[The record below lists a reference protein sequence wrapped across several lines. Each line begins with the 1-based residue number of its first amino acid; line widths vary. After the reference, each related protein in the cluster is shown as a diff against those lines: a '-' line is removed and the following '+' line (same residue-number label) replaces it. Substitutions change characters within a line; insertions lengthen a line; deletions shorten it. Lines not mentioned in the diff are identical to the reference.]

1 MSRTATKPKQR
12 RHPHRR
18 HRRHQR
24 ILRSSMQLMVAEM
37 TAHGPSFITEKIPLN
52 VGLSDEYCEF
62 FILLDNIYI
71 FYYFYIKLINNS
83 NII

>member
-1 MSRTATKPKQR
+1 
-12 RHPHRR
+12 
-18 HRRHQR
+18 
-24 ILRSSMQLMVAEM
+24 MVAEM